1 MNLTPTE
8 SYDPMAGT
16 LASMQKPDYRSL
28 PSAANVP
35 TPCYCI
41 GPQPGEKLCPC
52 ALRAAADTYA
62 RAPDPWARGGAETPP
77 DASPRLAN
85 AGSRGVSEPGVN
97 VTILALDLGTKTGYA
112 LRRRDGRIAHGTQD
126 FTPRKSWS
134 EGQKWARYRAWLTET
149 IREGQ
154 VHQVVYELV
163 IRHEVKG
170 RPLWDA
176 AHAYGAFQAITHMVC
191 DSFNVDAIGV
201 NLATVK
207 KSFTGSGR
215 AKKADMVAEANARGF
230 RPESDNDADAL
241 AILHWAVAQERKA

>member
-1 MNLTPTE
+1 MTSSQNLTDA
-8 SYDPMAGT
+8 YDPMAGT
-16 LASMQKPDYRSL
+16 LQTGRVVYSPDFQSGQQNIHGSIQCRDAPDSF
-28 PSAANVP
+28 
-35 TPCYCI
+35 
-41 GPQPGEKLCPC
+41 
-52 ALRAAADTYA
+52 A
-62 RAPDPWARGGAETPP
+62 RAGDAADPWARPEIANLRNSSSSAPG
-77 DASPRLAN
+77 DAPALN
-85 AGSRGVSEPGVN
+85 VN
-97 VTILALDLGTKTGYA
+97 ILALDLGTKTGFA

-134 EGQKWARYRAWLTET
+134 EGQKWARYRAWLIET

-170 RPLWDA
+170 RPLWGA

-215 AKKADMVAEANARGF
+215 AKKADMIAEANARGY
-230 RPESDNDADAL
+230 RPDSDNDADAL

>member
-1 MNLTPTE
+1 MNASPNLTDP
-8 SYDPMAGT
+8 YDPMAGT
-16 LASMQKPDYRSL
+16 LAGS
-28 PSAANVP
+28 
-35 TPCYCI
+35 
-41 GPQPGEKLCPC
+41 
-52 ALRAAADTYA
+52 YA
-62 RAPDPWARGGAETPP
+62 RAGAPTSELAKINIEPADPWARPGAESSTNCPESR
-77 DASPRLAN
+77 ASACGTVVPA
-85 AGSRGVSEPGVN
+85 PGLNVN
-97 VTILALDLGTKTGYA
+97 ILALDLGTKTGFA
-112 LRRRDGRIAHGTQD
+112 LRRRDGSTRHGTEV

-134 EGQKWARYRAWLTET
+134 EGQKWARYRAWLAGFIHEEQ
-149 IREGQ
+149 IHR
-154 VHQVVYELV
+154 VVYELV

-191 DSFNVDAIGV
+191 DGFNVTATGV

-215 AKKADMVAEANARGF
+215 ANKTDMIAEARARGF

>member
-1 MNLTPTE
+1 MNASPNLTDP
-8 SYDPMAGT
+8 YDPMAGT
-16 LASMQKPDYRSL
+16 LAGS
-28 PSAANVP
+28 
-35 TPCYCI
+35 
-41 GPQPGEKLCPC
+41 
-52 ALRAAADTYA
+52 YA
-62 RAPDPWARGGAETPP
+62 RAGAPTAELAKINIEPADPWAGPEIADFRNSESSGPGAE
-77 DASPRLAN
+77 SGLN
-85 AGSRGVSEPGVN
+85 VN
-97 VTILALDLGTKTGYA
+97 ILALDLGTKTGFA
-112 LRRRDGRIAHGTQD
+112 LRRRDGSTRHGTEV

-134 EGQKWARYRAWLTET
+134 EGQKWARYRAWLAGFIHEEQ
-149 IREGQ
+149 IHR
-154 VHQVVYELV
+154 VVYELV

-191 DSFNVDAIGV
+191 DGFNVTATGV

-215 AKKADMVAEANARGF
+215 ANKTDMIAEARARGF

>member
-1 MNLTPTE
+1 MNTTPNLTDP
-8 SYDPMAGT
+8 YDPMAGT
-16 LASMQKPDYRSL
+16 LAGS
-28 PSAANVP
+28 
-35 TPCYCI
+35 
-41 GPQPGEKLCPC
+41 
-52 ALRAAADTYA
+52 YA
-62 RAPDPWARGGAETPP
+62 RAGMFQDEPFPPLGVVEQGAPTVPDVPGDVPW
-77 DASPRLAN
+77 LN
-85 AGSRGVSEPGVN
+85 VN
-97 VTILALDLGTKTGYA
+97 ILALDLGTKTGFA
-112 LRRRDGRIAHGTQD
+112 LRRRDGSTRHGTEV

-134 EGQKWARYRAWLTET
+134 EGQKWARYRAWLAGFIHEEQ
-149 IREGQ
+149 IHR
-154 VHQVVYELV
+154 VVYELV

-191 DSFNVDAIGV
+191 DGFNVTATGV

-215 AKKADMVAEANARGF
+215 ANKTDMIAEARARGF

>member
-1 MNLTPTE
+1 MTASHNLTE
-8 SYDPMAGT
+8 AYDPMAGT
-16 LASMQKPDYRSL
+16 LAGS
-28 PSAANVP
+28 
-35 TPCYCI
+35 
-41 GPQPGEKLCPC
+41 
-52 ALRAAADTYA
+52 YA
-62 RAPDPWARGGAETPP
+62 RAGAPTSESAKINIEPADPWARDGAQSSMIIPETF
-77 DASPRLAN
+77 AN
-85 AGSRGVSEPGVN
+85 AGSEVAPLVGVN
-97 VTILALDLGTKTGYA
+97 VNILALDLGTKLGWA
-112 LRRRDGRIAHGTQD
+112 VRRRDARIAHGTQD

-149 IREGQ
+149 IRVGQ

-163 IRHEVKG
+163 IRHEAKG

-191 DSFNVDAIGV
+191 DGFNVDAIGV

-215 AKKADMVAEANARGF
+215 AKKEDMLAQAKARGF

-241 AILHWAVAQERKA
+241 AILHWAVAQERNP

>member
-1 MNLTPTE
+1 MTSSQNLTDA
-8 SYDPMAGT
+8 YDPMAGT
-16 LASMQKPDYRSL
+16 LAGS
-28 PSAANVP
+28 
-35 TPCYCI
+35 
-41 GPQPGEKLCPC
+41 
-52 ALRAAADTYA
+52 YA
-62 RAPDPWARGGAETPP
+62 RAGTFQDEPFPPLGVVEHGAATVPD
-77 DASPRLAN
+77 
-85 AGSRGVSEPGVN
+85 VPGDVPALNVN
-97 VTILALDLGTKTGYA
+97 ILALDLGTKTGFA

-134 EGQKWARYRAWLTET
+134 EGQKWARYRAWLIET
-149 IREGQ
+149 IREGK

-215 AKKADMVAEANARGF
+215 AKKADMIAEANSRGF
-230 RPESDNDADAL
+230 KPDTDNDADAL

>member
-1 MNLTPTE
+1 MTLPNFTPQ
-8 SYDPMAGT
+8 SADVALDPMAGT
-16 LASMQKPDYRSL
+16 LADSF
-28 PSAANVP
+28 A
-35 TPCYCI
+35 
-41 GPQPGEKLCPC
+41 
-52 ALRAAADTYA
+52 RAAASCLYCSGSGEHPSKPGTECPICLAEDGAQSGMVKPEIRSNTGSLV
-62 RAPDPWARGGAETPP
+62 APTPG
-77 DASPRLAN
+77 LN
-85 AGSRGVSEPGVN
+85 VN
-97 VTILALDLGTKTGYA
+97 ILALDLGTKTGYA

-149 IREGQ
+149 LREGQ
-154 VHQVVYELV
+154 IHQVVYELV

-191 DSFNVDAIGV
+191 DGFNVTAMGV

-215 AKKADMVAEANARGF
+215 AKKADMIAEANARGF
-230 RPESDNDADAL
+230 KPDTDNDADAL
-241 AILHWAVAQERKA
+241 AILHWAVEQERKA

>member
-1 MNLTPTE
+1 MNASPNLTDP
-8 SYDPMAGT
+8 YDPMAGT
-16 LASMQKPDYRSL
+16 LAG
-28 PSAANVP
+28 
-35 TPCYCI
+35 T
-41 GPQPGEKLCPC
+41 
-52 ALRAAADTYA
+52 
-62 RAPDPWARGGAETPP
+62 APDPWARPGAETARASAETLANAWFGGGAE
-77 DASPRLAN
+77 
-85 AGSRGVSEPGVN
+85 AGPAPALNVN
-97 VTILALDLGTKTGYA
+97 ILALDLGTKTGFA
-112 LRRRDGRIAHGTQD
+112 LRRRDGSTRHGTEV

-134 EGQKWARYRAWLTET
+134 EGQKWARYRAWLAGFIHEEQ
-149 IREGQ
+149 IHR
-154 VHQVVYELV
+154 VVYELV

-191 DSFNVDAIGV
+191 DGFNVTATGV

-215 AKKADMVAEANARGF
+215 ANKTDMIAEARARGF